1 MAAIEMWLNGR
12 RITSATQLKRELP
25 RNMEKHIEES
35 LKKAAGPGIRIKKTR
50 DGYVFEGT
58 PAQIE
63 RLRKR
68 LR

>member
-1 MAAIEMWLNGR
+1 MWLNGR

-35 LKKAAGPGIRIKKTR
+35 LKRAAGPGIRIKKTR